1 MRVSSASRGRYRY
14 VRAFVTAVTPK
25 CCQKYHT
32 KLSTSKDSGEV
43 WNYQARTSQRGARSS
58 GSCPY
63 NTAHV
68 SCIKKRFDDS
78 DCSIKVKIDKRITY
92 LVEHGRVLLIK
103 PPDRVAALTGGD
115 VSIEGGQVEH
125 GIPRREHRRRDRCR

>member
-1 MRVSSASRGRYRY
+1 MEL
-14 VRAFVTAVTPK
+14 P
-25 CCQKYHT
+25 
-32 KLSTSKDSGEV
+32 STYESKGGAIV
-43 WNYQARTSQRGARSS
+43 WVVPLQYCTCLVHQETLR
-58 GSCPY
+58 
-63 NTAHV
+63 
-68 SCIKKRFDDS
+68 RFGLPT
-78 DCSIKVKIDKRITY
+78 KVKLDKCITY